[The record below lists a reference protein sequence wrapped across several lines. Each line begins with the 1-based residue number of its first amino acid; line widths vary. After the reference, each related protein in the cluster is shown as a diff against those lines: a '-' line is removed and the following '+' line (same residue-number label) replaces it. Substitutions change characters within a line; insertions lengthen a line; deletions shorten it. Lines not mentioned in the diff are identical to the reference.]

1 MLSFIKENRTNLL
14 VLAEAKKYFRIKAQ
28 NYIDKMKN
36 KKYHTVGTVPK
47 SNNKI
52 VERCRLSNPNT
63 QMYDFPLSWLGTDTQ

>member
-1 MLSFIKENRTNLL
+1 
-14 VLAEAKKYFRIKAQ
+14 
-28 NYIDKMKN
+28 MKN